1 MHTDGASRGNPGR
14 SAIGVTIKD
23 EKGNLLK
30 SVSQAIGI
38 TTNNQA
44 EYKAIIVALDQAVKL
59 GAKQVELRSDSELV
73 VFQLTGRYKVKKD
86 TLQPLFQE
94 VTALISRFESFKIR
108 HIPRAQNSEADALAN
123 KAFK

>member
-1 MHTDGASRGNPGR
+1 
-14 SAIGVTIKD
+14 
-23 EKGNLLK
+23 
-30 SVSQAIGI
+30 
-38 TTNNQA
+38 
-44 EYKAIIVALDQAVKL
+44 
-59 GAKQVELRSDSELV
+59 LV